1 VANGADFAFIVIGDT
16 GEGDASQLV
25 LRDSLVTAARQADV
39 RFVVICSDVIYPVGA
54 VRDYEAKFHLPFVG
68 VTKPVYA
75 IPGNHDWYDA
85 LEGFAATFLDEPSA
99 RTAMRARIEADYKI
113 TTTTEDRI
121 NELILESKRLRGEYH
136 VPTGSVVDPPLQR
149 LARIRRVA
157 LGGVRLQRRPI
168 LPKLH

>member
-1 VANGADFAFIVIGDT
+1 M
-16 GEGDASQLV
+16 
-25 LRDSLVTAARQADV
+25 R
-39 RFVVICSDVIYPVGA
+39 
-54 VRDYEAKFHLPFVG
+54 

-121 NELILESKRLRGEYH
+121 NELILESKRLRGECH
-136 VPTGSVVDPPLQR
+136 LPTGFQQAPFFR
-149 LARIRRVA
+149 RKRIASR
-157 LGGVRLQRRPI
+157 
-168 LPKLH
+168 